1 MKEMQL
7 NRELVLNDLRRLNSD
22 RFAINQLQ
30 SELETLELEFS
41 AIKATSYDKI
51 PSGSSN
57 GNSQRDN
64 LENTIAK
71 KQHIEKSL
79 AATKAHVADMERLLS
94 QLQPI
99 DRKIIER
106 LEVARGSYSTETVA
120 EEIGLEVRQTLNR
133 KRDAIEKLIQLRFG
147 QGYQP

>member
-1 MKEMQL
+1 MQF
-7 NRELVLNDLRRLNSD
+7 NKELVLNDLRRLNSD
-22 RFAINQLQ
+22 RYAVTQLQ
-30 SELETLELEFS
+30 SELEEMELEFT
-41 AIKATSYDKI
+41 AIKATNYDKI
-51 PSGSSN
+51 PAGGG
-57 GNSQRDN
+57 GNTQRDN
-64 LENTIAK
+64 LEETIAK
-71 KQHIEKSL
+71 KQYREACL
-79 AATKAHVADMERLLS
+79 AKTKAHVANMENLLS

-106 LEVARGSYSTETVA
+106 LEVAKGSYSTEMVA

>member
-1 MKEMQL
+1 MQL

-22 RFAINQLQ
+22 RFAVTQLQ
-30 SELETLELEFS
+30 SELETIELEFT
-41 AIKATSYDKI
+41 AIKATNYDKI
-51 PSGSSN
+51 PSGGN

-64 LENTIAK
+64 LENAIAK
-71 KQHIEKSL
+71 KQHMETSL
-79 AATKAHVADMERLLS
+79 AATRAHVADMERLLS

-133 KRDAIEKLIQLRFG
+133 KREAIEKLIQLRFG

>member
-1 MKEMQL
+1 MQL

-22 RFAINQLQ
+22 RFAVTQLQ
-30 SELETLELEFS
+30 SELETIELEFT
-41 AIKATSYDKI
+41 AIKATNYDKI
-51 PSGSSN
+51 PSGGN

-64 LENTIAK
+64 LENAIAK
-71 KQHIEKSL
+71 KQHMETSL
-79 AATKAHVADMERLLS
+79 AATRAHVADMERLLS